1 MLQTRCL
8 SAYYILEHCFGGCH
22 DTKGLFEQIQQ
33 FGYTGSY
40 DTVARYT
47 RRLRFS
53 QGIPLRERLIKKPLP
68 FTHEPSKRIFTRLI
82 PILREDA
89 PNYVKL

>member
-1 MLQTRCL
+1 
-8 SAYYILEHCFGGCH
+8 LERGCH

-33 FGYTGSY
+33 FGYAGSY

-53 QGIPLRERLIKKPLP
+53 QGIPLRERLVKSPYPLSVNHQNEFSP
-68 FTHEPSKRIFTRLI
+68 Q
-82 PILREDA
+82 DA
-89 PNYVKL
+89 LET